1 MRRVRLV
8 PIPEPSDD
16 DSDRSPYC
24 PYTARRAGSV
34 VQAGWLRACLL
45 SWEWRAARSR
55 TGACSQASG
64 LRSTTAVDAAARRAR
79 RGRGRRARRLIMHV
93 CLPDAEHVLRT
104 QSVRRTQRARRVR
117 RSRSS
122 RSATAAPAVV
132 GHDRDGRGHRGRGAP
147 DDRACRL
154 ERDGWREPR
163 GPGGAAVLR
172 GGTST
177 VGPNPGSIPHYL
189 LCLRASLTSLFLS
202 FSLSHSLSLSYTLT
216 YTLSLSYTHTHTL
229 SLSLLHT
236 HTHSLSLSLTHTLS
250 HTHTLRV

>member
-1 MRRVRLV
+1 
-8 PIPEPSDD
+8 
-16 DSDRSPYC
+16 
-24 PYTARRAGSV
+24 
-34 VQAGWLRACLL
+34 
-45 SWEWRAARSR
+45 
-55 TGACSQASG
+55 
-64 LRSTTAVDAAARRAR
+64 
-79 RGRGRRARRLIMHV
+79 MHV

-122 RSATAAPAVV
+122 QSATAAPAVV
-132 GHDRDGRGHRGRGAP
+132 GHDRDGRGHLGRGAP
-147 DDRACRL
+147 DDRARRL

-202 FSLSHSLSLSYTLT
+202 FSLSLFLSF
-216 YTLSLSYTHTHTL
+216 
-229 SLSLLHT
+229 
-236 HTHSLSLSLTHTLS
+236 SLSLSLSFSLTHS
-250 HTHTLRV
+250 HTCLLYTSPSPRDRQKSRMPSSA